1 MSPLPLPG
9 FSSFTKS
16 WHSEPYPF
24 ISPTRPELSA
34 AGKNVVI
41 TGGGTGIGQATGIAF
56 AQAGA
61 KSVAIVGRRLEFL
74 ETSAKD
80 IQAANPLTQVLFETA
95 DVTKLESI
103 SAALNNIVDK
113 VGKIDTFIA
122 NAGML
127 PKAGPVH
134 GYDEAQLRQ
143 GFEINVIGVFTSLQA
158 FLPLGAPDAKVIYI
172 GSGIG
177 HWAPMAEVPGVFGYA
192 AAKAAALKLVDYF
205 AFENPH
211 IHVVSIQPGI
221 IATGIN
227 TDLSVGFDTGLLPNS
242 THITTSETNKTS
254 GVTSSLYGMA
264 CVRGSWVLEGQV
276 RLGELGRPRASVT
289 SKRDRIDYVLESH
302 FKWR

>member
-1 MSPLPLPG
+1 MAPLPLPG

-61 KSVAIVGRRLEFL
+61 KSIAIIGRRLEQL
-74 ETSAKD
+74 QISAKV
-80 IQAANPLTQVLFETA
+80 IQAANSSTQVLFETG

-103 SAALNNIVDK
+103 STAMKNIVDK
-113 VGKIDTFIA
+113 LGKIDIFIA

-127 PKAGPVH
+127 PKAGPVY
-134 GYDEAQLRQ
+134 GYDEAQFRQ
-143 GFEINVIGVFTSLQA
+143 GFEINVIGVFNSLQA
-158 FLPLGAPDAKVIYI
+158 FLPLAAPGAKVIYV

-177 HWAPMAEVPGVFGYA
+177 HWAPMAEVPGVFNYA
-192 AAKAAALKLVDYF
+192 ATKAAALKMVDYF

-227 TDLSVGFDTGLLPNS
+227 PDPSVGFDTVELPAHFMVWLMSEEAGFLKGKFVWANWDVQELQARAKEIESTMLLRVTLN
-242 THITTSETNKTS
+242 
-254 GVTSSLYGMA
+254 GVDM
-264 CVRGSWVLEGQV
+264 
-276 RLGELGRPRASVT
+276 
-289 SKRDRIDYVLESH
+289 
-302 FKWR
+302 

>member
-1 MSPLPLPG
+1 MAPLPLPG

-24 ISPTRPELSA
+24 ISPLRPELST

-61 KSVAIVGRRLEFL
+61 KSIAIIGRRLEHL
-74 ETSAKD
+74 ETSVKA
-80 IQAANPLTQVLFETA
+80 IQAASSSTQVLFETG

-103 SAALNNIVDK
+103 STAMKNIVEK
-113 VGKIDTFIA
+113 LGRIDIFIA

-127 PKAGPVH
+127 PKAGPVY

-143 GFEINVIGVFTSLQA
+143 GFEINVIGVFNSLQA
-158 FLPLGAPDAKVIYI
+158 FLPLAAPDAKVIYV

-177 HWAPMAEVPGVFGYA
+177 HWAPMAEVPGVFSCA
-192 AAKAAALKLVDYF
+192 AGKAAALKMVDYF
-205 AFENPH
+205 AFENPN

-227 TDLSVGFDTGLLPNS
+227 PDLSVGFDTVELPAHFMVWLASEEAAFLKGKFVWTNWDAQELLSRAKEIES
-242 THITTSETNKTS
+242 TMVLRVILN
-254 GVTSSLYGMA
+254 GVAG
-264 CVRGSWVLEGQV
+264 
-276 RLGELGRPRASVT
+276 
-289 SKRDRIDYVLESH
+289 
-302 FKWR
+302 